1 MTEIDKKL
9 GELVTIVKKLRSPD
23 GCEWDK
29 QQTSETLIPYLLEE
43 AYEVAESII
52 DNSSSGLKEEL
63 GDLLLHVVFQA
74 VLAEEKDEFSINNV
88 IVSINK
94 KLIKRHPHVFD
105 KDLLSKDVESI
116 KKNWELN
123 KKNEK
128 NRNSIL
134 DGIPKSLPSLMASER
149 LQDKAASVGFEWEN
163 YQDVI
168 NKIYEELEELKLGI
182 KNNNQKNIEEEL
194 GDILIGV
201 VNLSRF
207 LNVSAEVAMQKA
219 NKKFYKRFTTMEKF
233 ITKDKKEIDKLS
245 LSELDSYWKKVKDEE
260 Q

>member
-43 AYEVAESII
+43 AYEVAESIM
-52 DNSSSGLKEEL
+52 DNSSSSLKEEL

-105 KDLLSKDVESI
+105 KDLLSKDIESI

-182 KNNNQKNIEEEL
+182 KDNNQKNIEEEL

-207 LNVSAEVAMQKA
+207 LHVSAEVAMQKA

-245 LSELDSYWKKVKDEE
+245 LSELDTYWEKVKDEE
-260 Q
+260 

>member
-43 AYEVAESII
+43 AYEVAESIM
-52 DNSSSGLKEEL
+52 DNSSSSLKEEL

-207 LNVSAEVAMQKA
+207 LHVSAEVAMQKA

-245 LSELDSYWKKVKDEE
+245 LSELDTYWEKVKDEE
-260 Q
+260 

>member
-9 GELVTIVKKLRSPD
+9 GELVTIVKKLRSPA

-43 AYEVAESII
+43 AYEVAESIM
-52 DNSSSGLKEEL
+52 DNSSSSLKEEL

-134 DGIPKSLPSLMASER
+134 DGIPKSLPSLIASER
-149 LQDKAASVGFEWEN
+149 LQDKASSVGFEWEN

-168 NKIYEELEELKLGI
+168 NKIYEELKELKLGI
-182 KNNNQKNIEEEL
+182 KDNNQKNIEEEL

-207 LNVSAEVAMQKA
+207 LNVSAEVAMQKS

-245 LSELDSYWKKVKDEE
+245 LAELDIYWEKVKDEE
-260 Q
+260 

>member
-43 AYEVAESII
+43 AYEVAESIM
-52 DNSSSGLKEEL
+52 DNSSSSLKEEL

-149 LQDKAASVGFEWEN
+149 LQDKAASIGFEWEN

-245 LSELDSYWKKVKDEE
+245 LAELDIYWEKVKDEE
-260 Q
+260 

>member
-43 AYEVAESII
+43 AYEVAESIM
-52 DNSSSGLKEEL
+52 DNSSSSLKEEL

-105 KDLLSKDVESI
+105 KDLLSKDIESI

-134 DGIPKSLPSLMASER
+134 DGIPKNLPSLMASER

-182 KNNNQKNIEEEL
+182 KDNNQKNIEEEL

-245 LSELDSYWKKVKDEE
+245 LSELDTYWEKVKDEE
-260 Q
+260 

>member
-43 AYEVAESII
+43 AYEVAESIM
-52 DNSSSGLKEEL
+52 DNSSSSLKEEL

-134 DGIPKSLPSLMASER
+134 DGVPKSLPSLMASER

-245 LSELDSYWKKVKDEE
+245 LSELDTYWEKVKDEE
-260 Q
+260 

>member
-43 AYEVAESII
+43 AYEVAESIM
-52 DNSSSGLKEEL
+52 DNSSSSLKEEL

-105 KDLLSKDVESI
+105 KDLLSKDVKSI

-149 LQDKAASVGFEWEN
+149 LQDKAASIGFEWEN

-207 LNVSAEVAMQKA
+207 LNVSAEVAMQKS

-245 LSELDSYWKKVKDEE
+245 LAELDIYWEKVKDEE
-260 Q
+260 

>member
-1 MTEIDKKL
+1 MNEINKKL
-9 GELVTIVKKLRSPD
+9 DELVKIVKKLRSPN

-43 AYEVAESII
+43 AYEVAESIM
-52 DNSSSGLKEEL
+52 DNSSSHLKEEL

-74 VLAEEKDEFSINNV
+74 VLSEEKDEFSMNDV

-94 KLIKRHPHVFD
+94 KLIQRHPHVFD

-128 NRNSIL
+128 NRDSIL
-134 DGIPKSLPSLMASER
+134 DGIPKSLPSLMSSER

-182 KNNNQKNIEEEL
+182 KDNNQKNIEEEL

-245 LSELDSYWKKVKDEE
+245 LAELDIYWKKVKDEE
-260 Q
+260 

>member
-9 GELVTIVKKLRSPD
+9 GELVTIVKKLRSPA

-43 AYEVAESII
+43 AYEVAESIM
-52 DNSSSGLKEEL
+52 DNSSSSLKEEL

-105 KDLLSKDVESI
+105 KDLLSKDVKSI

-134 DGIPKSLPSLMASER
+134 DGIPKSLPSLIASER

-245 LSELDSYWKKVKDEE
+245 LAELDIYWEKVKDEE
-260 Q
+260 

>member
-1 MTEIDKKL
+1 MNEINKKL
-9 GELVTIVKKLRSPD
+9 DELVKIVKKLRSPN

-43 AYEVAESII
+43 AYEVAESIM
-52 DNSSSGLKEEL
+52 DNSSSHLKEEL

-74 VLAEEKDEFSINNV
+74 VLSEEKDEFSMNDV

-94 KLIKRHPHVFD
+94 KLIQRHPHVFD
-105 KDLLSKDVESI
+105 KNLLSKDVESI

-128 NRNSIL
+128 NRDSIL
-134 DGIPKSLPSLMASER
+134 DGIPKSLPSLMSSER

-182 KNNNQKNIEEEL
+182 KDNNQKNIEEEL

-260 Q
+260 

>member
-9 GELVTIVKKLRSPD
+9 GELVTIVKKLRSPA

-43 AYEVAESII
+43 AYEVAESIM
-52 DNSSSGLKEEL
+52 DNSSSSLKEEL

-128 NRNSIL
+128 KDIKINRWIL
-134 DGIPKSLPSLMASER
+134 NCLRSSLKKMKVKKLYGLLIHYP
-149 LQDKAASVGFEWEN
+149 QD
-163 YQDVI
+163 
-168 NKIYEELEELKLGI
+168 L
-182 KNNNQKNIEEEL
+182 
-194 GDILIGV
+194 
-201 VNLSRF
+201 
-207 LNVSAEVAMQKA
+207 
-219 NKKFYKRFTTMEKF
+219 NKKNKNYKK
-233 ITKDKKEIDKLS
+233 
-245 LSELDSYWKKVKDEE
+245 
-260 Q
+260 

>member
-9 GELVTIVKKLRSPD
+9 GELVTIVKKLRSPA

-43 AYEVAESII
+43 AYEVAESIM
-52 DNSSSGLKEEL
+52 DNSSSSLKEEL

-134 DGIPKSLPSLMASER
+134 DGIPKSLPSLIASER
-149 LQDKAASVGFEWEN
+149 LQDKASSVGFEWEN

-207 LNVSAEVAMQKA
+207 LNVSAEVAMQKS

-245 LSELDSYWKKVKDEE
+245 LAELDIYWEKVKDEE
-260 Q
+260 

>member
-1 MTEIDKKL
+1 MNEINKKL
-9 GELVTIVKKLRSPD
+9 GELVTIVKKLRSPN

-43 AYEVAESII
+43 AYEVAESIM
-52 DNSSSGLKEEL
+52 DNSSSNLKEEL

-74 VLAEEKDEFSINNV
+74 VLAEEKDEFSMNDV

-94 KLIKRHPHVFD
+94 KLIQRHPHVFD
-105 KDLLSKDVESI
+105 KNLLSKDVESI

-128 NRNSIL
+128 NRDSIL
-134 DGIPKSLPSLMASER
+134 DGIPKSVPSLMSSER

-182 KNNNQKNIEEEL
+182 KDNNQKNIEEEL

-245 LSELDSYWKKVKDEE
+245 LSELDSYWEKVKDEE

>member
-43 AYEVAESII
+43 AYEVAESIM
-52 DNSSSGLKEEL
+52 DNSSSSLKEEL

-134 DGIPKSLPSLMASER
+134 DGIPKNLPSLMASER

-207 LNVSAEVAMQKA
+207 LHVSAEVAMQKA

-245 LSELDSYWKKVKDEE
+245 LAELDTYWEKVKDEE
-260 Q
+260 

>member
-43 AYEVAESII
+43 AYEVAESIM
-52 DNSSSGLKEEL
+52 DNSSSSLKEEL

-134 DGIPKSLPSLMASER
+134 DGVPKSLPSLMASER

-182 KNNNQKNIEEEL
+182 KNNTQKNIEEEL

-207 LNVSAEVAMQKA
+207 LHVSAEVAMQKA

-245 LSELDSYWKKVKDEE
+245 LEELDTYWEKVKDEE
-260 Q
+260 

>member
-1 MTEIDKKL
+1 M
-9 GELVTIVKKLRSPD
+9 
-23 GCEWDK
+23 
-29 QQTSETLIPYLLEE
+29 
-43 AYEVAESII
+43 
-52 DNSSSGLKEEL
+52 DNSSSHLKEEL

-74 VLAEEKDEFSINNV
+74 VLAEEKDEFSMNDV

-94 KLIKRHPHVFD
+94 KLIQRHPHVFD

-128 NRNSIL
+128 NRDSIL
-134 DGIPKSLPSLMASER
+134 DGIPKSLPSLMSSER

-182 KNNNQKNIEEEL
+182 KDNNQKNIEEEL

-245 LSELDSYWKKVKDEE
+245 LAELDIYWKKVKDEE
-260 Q
+260 

>member
-1 MTEIDKKL
+1 M
-9 GELVTIVKKLRSPD
+9 GELVTIVKKLRSPN

-43 AYEVAESII
+43 AYEVAESIM
-52 DNSSSGLKEEL
+52 DNSSSHLKEEL

-74 VLAEEKDEFSINNV
+74 VLAEEKDEFSMNDV

-94 KLIKRHPHVFD
+94 KLIQRHPHVFD
-105 KDLLSKDVESI
+105 KNLLSKDVESI

-128 NRNSIL
+128 NRDSIL
-134 DGIPKSLPSLMASER
+134 DGIPKSVPSLMPSER

-182 KNNNQKNIEEEL
+182 KDNNQKNIEEEL

-260 Q
+260 

>member
-43 AYEVAESII
+43 AYEVAESIM
-52 DNSSSGLKEEL
+52 DNSSSSLKEEL

-105 KDLLSKDVESI
+105 KDLLSKDVKSI

-182 KNNNQKNIEEEL
+182 KDNNQNNIEEEL

-207 LNVSAEVAMQKA
+207 LHVSAEVAMQKS

-245 LSELDSYWKKVKDEE
+245 LAELDTYWEKVKDEE
-260 Q
+260 

>member
-43 AYEVAESII
+43 AYEVAESIM
-52 DNSSSGLKEEL
+52 DNSSSSLKEEL

-105 KDLLSKDVESI
+105 KDLLSKDVKSI

-134 DGIPKSLPSLMASER
+134 DGIPKNLPSLMASER

-245 LSELDSYWKKVKDEE
+245 LAELDTYWEKVKDEE
-260 Q
+260 

>member
-52 DNSSSGLKEEL
+52 DNSSSSLKEEL

-105 KDLLSKDVESI
+105 KDLLSKDVKSI

-245 LSELDSYWKKVKDEE
+245 LSELDTYWEKVKDEE
-260 Q
+260 

>member
-182 KNNNQKNIEEEL
+182 KNKKSREKKSYSRLRKIRVTLGSGYTGSGYRDLKKNHCCPPVW
-194 GDILIGV
+194 IGV
-201 VNLSRF
+201 VKWDR
-207 LNVSAEVAMQKA
+207 
-219 NKKFYKRFTTMEKF
+219 
-233 ITKDKKEIDKLS
+233 
-245 LSELDSYWKKVKDEE
+245 
-260 Q
+260 

>member
-1 MTEIDKKL
+1 MTKIDKKL

-43 AYEVAESII
+43 AYEVAESIM
-52 DNSSSGLKEEL
+52 DNSSSSLKEEL

-88 IVSINK
+88 IVAINK

-105 KDLLSKDVESI
+105 KDLLSKDVKSI

-123 KKNEK
+123 KKDEK

-245 LSELDSYWKKVKDEE
+245 LSELDTYWEKVKDEE
-260 Q
+260 

>member
-1 MTEIDKKL
+1 MNEINKKL
-9 GELVTIVKKLRSPD
+9 GELVTIVKKLRSPN

-43 AYEVAESII
+43 AYEVAESIM
-52 DNSSSGLKEEL
+52 DNSSSHLKEEL
-63 GDLLLHVVFQA
+63 GDLLLHVVVQA
-74 VLAEEKDEFSINNV
+74 VLAEEKDEFSMNDV

-94 KLIKRHPHVFD
+94 KLIQRHPHVFD
-105 KDLLSKDVESI
+105 KNLLSKDVESI

-128 NRNSIL
+128 NRDSIL
-134 DGIPKSLPSLMASER
+134 DGIPKSVPSLMSSER

-182 KNNNQKNIEEEL
+182 KDNNKKNIEEEL

-260 Q
+260 

>member
-43 AYEVAESII
+43 AYEVAESIM
-52 DNSSSGLKEEL
+52 DNSSSSLKEEL

-134 DGIPKSLPSLMASER
+134 DGIPKNLPSLMASER

-245 LSELDSYWKKVKDEE
+245 LSELDTYWEKVKDEE
-260 Q
+260 

>member
-43 AYEVAESII
+43 AYEVAESIM
-52 DNSSSGLKEEL
+52 DNSSSSLKEEL

-105 KDLLSKDVESI
+105 KDLLSKDIESI

-134 DGIPKSLPSLMASER
+134 DGIPKNLPSLMASER

-182 KNNNQKNIEEEL
+182 KDNNQKNIEEEL

-207 LNVSAEVAMQKA
+207 LHVSAEVAMQKA

-245 LSELDSYWKKVKDEE
+245 LSELDTYWEKVKDEE
-260 Q
+260 

>member
-43 AYEVAESII
+43 AYEVAESIM
-52 DNSSSGLKEEL
+52 DNSSSSLKEEL

-74 VLAEEKDEFSINNV
+74 VLAEEKDEFSISNV

-105 KDLLSKDVESI
+105 KDLLSKDIESI

-182 KNNNQKNIEEEL
+182 KDNNQNNIEEEL

-207 LNVSAEVAMQKA
+207 LDVSAEVAMQKA
-219 NKKFYKRFTTMEKF
+219 NKKFYKRFTAMEKF

-245 LSELDSYWKKVKDEE
+245 LSELDTYWEKVKDEE
-260 Q
+260 

>member
-43 AYEVAESII
+43 AYEVAESIM
-52 DNSSSGLKEEL
+52 DNSSSSLKEEL

-123 KKNEK
+123 NKNEK

-245 LSELDSYWKKVKDEE
+245 LSELDTYWEKVKDEE
-260 Q
+260 

>member
-9 GELVTIVKKLRSPD
+9 GELVTIVKKLRSPA

-43 AYEVAESII
+43 AYEVAESIM
-52 DNSSSGLKEEL
+52 DNSSSSLKEEL

-134 DGIPKSLPSLMASER
+134 DGIPKSLPSLIASER

-168 NKIYEELEELKLGI
+168 NKIYEELKELKLGI
-182 KNNNQKNIEEEL
+182 KDNNQKNIEEEL

-245 LSELDSYWKKVKDEE
+245 LAELDIYWEKVKDEE
-260 Q
+260 

>member
-23 GCEWDK
+23 GCERDK

-43 AYEVAESII
+43 AYEVAESIM
-52 DNSSSGLKEEL
+52 DNSSSSLKEEL

-88 IVSINK
+88 IVSIYK

-134 DGIPKSLPSLMASER
+134 DGVPKSLPSLMASER
-149 LQDKAASVGFEWEN
+149 LQDKAASVGFEWVN

-245 LSELDSYWKKVKDEE
+245 LSELDTYWEKVKDEE
-260 Q
+260 

>member
-43 AYEVAESII
+43 AYEVAESIM
-52 DNSSSGLKEEL
+52 DNSSSSLKEEL

-134 DGIPKSLPSLMASER
+134 DGIPKSLPSLIASER
-149 LQDKAASVGFEWEN
+149 LQDKASSVGFEWEN

-207 LNVSAEVAMQKA
+207 LNVSAEVAMQKS

-245 LSELDSYWKKVKDEE
+245 LAELDIYWEKVKDEE
-260 Q
+260 

>member
-9 GELVTIVKKLRSPD
+9 GELVTIVKKLRSPA

-43 AYEVAESII
+43 AYEVAESIM
-52 DNSSSGLKEEL
+52 DNSSSSLKEEL

-105 KDLLSKDVESI
+105 KDLLSKDVKSI

-134 DGIPKSLPSLMASER
+134 DGIPKSLPSLIASER

-168 NKIYEELEELKLGI
+168 NKIYEELKELKLGI
-182 KNNNQKNIEEEL
+182 KDNNQKNIEEEL

-207 LNVSAEVAMQKA
+207 LNVSAEVAMQKS

-245 LSELDSYWKKVKDEE
+245 LAELDIYWEKVKDEE
-260 Q
+260 

>member
-43 AYEVAESII
+43 AYEVAESIM
-52 DNSSSGLKEEL
+52 DNSSSSLKEEL

-245 LSELDSYWKKVKDEE
+245 LAELDTYWEKVKDEE
-260 Q
+260 

>member
-43 AYEVAESII
+43 AYEVAESIM
-52 DNSSSGLKEEL
+52 DNSSSSLKEEL

-105 KDLLSKDVESI
+105 KDLLSKDIESI

-182 KNNNQKNIEEEL
+182 KDNNQKNIEEEL

-245 LSELDSYWKKVKDEE
+245 LAELDTYWEKVKDEE
-260 Q
+260 

>member
-1 MTEIDKKL
+1 MKEKKKK
-9 GELVTIVKKLRSPD
+9 GEEGGKIVKKVREHK
-23 GCEWDK
+23 GGEWDK

-43 AYEVAESII
+43 AYEVAESIM
-52 DNSSSGLKEEL
+52 DNSSSHLKEEL

-74 VLAEEKDEFSINNV
+74 VLAEEKDEFSMNDV

-94 KLIKRHPHVFD
+94 KLIQRHPHVFD
-105 KDLLSKDVESI
+105 KNLLSKDVESI

-128 NRNSIL
+128 NRDSIL
-134 DGIPKSLPSLMASER
+134 DGIPKSVPSLMSSER

-182 KNNNQKNIEEEL
+182 KDNNQKNIEEEL

-260 Q
+260 